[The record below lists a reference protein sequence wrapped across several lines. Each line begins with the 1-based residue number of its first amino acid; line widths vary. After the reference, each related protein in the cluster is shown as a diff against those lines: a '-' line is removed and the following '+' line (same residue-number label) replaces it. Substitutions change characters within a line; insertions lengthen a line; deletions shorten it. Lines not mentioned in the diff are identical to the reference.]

1 MDEKSLKNTVD
12 IFRSLYDYGIANNN
26 FENYNDNTFN
36 LIMERI
42 KPFLKHELSLEE
54 ISEIKKIIDAEFE
67 IYIPDS
73 PVLLGNYEH
82 ERDWYSSKKDQ
93 YSSFFWDRYRSY
105 LRKDGWSPNVL
116 HDFEVKSVD
125 KMVDLLGDP
134 RAEESFSRKG
144 LIMGDV
150 QSGKTSNYIG
160 LISKAADAGY
170 KVIILLTGIIE
181 SLRKQTQIRVEEG
194 FIGYDVDSR
203 EWVGVGTI
211 QSGMIPKSPTS
222 RSNDFTG
229 ISGENT
235 MAQFMSS
242 AEPFIFITKKNPTTL
257 KKIRES
263 IQRINLKPP
272 KKKIDTSILIIDD
285 EADNASVNTN
295 NAGYDPTK
303 INAEIRLLIDLFT
316 KSNYVGFTATPF
328 ANVFIDPESYSD
340 KYNKDLFPNDFI
352 FRLSSPSSYFGAE
365 KMFLTKP
372 YNTIQLI
379 EDYNEHF
386 PVKHKSDWNGSE
398 LFNSLHEA
406 INAFLIVNA
415 IRDLREKEVRNS
427 HRSMLINVSRFIKVH
442 DQISFLVS
450 KKLEKTLTALR
461 YSTKLSMNE
470 YLKNS
475 YIKELYE
482 TYNKQYATEYSW
494 NELFEI
500 IFESTKDIQ
509 VVKITSKDKKGML
522 DYEKNKEKGLRVIVI
537 GGLTLSR
544 GITLEGLTISY
555 LYRNTQTFDVLMQM
569 GRWFGYRTKPKNF
582 EDLCRV
588 WMLETT
594 VDYFT
599 EITRS
604 IVELKSDFRKMIEQ
618 EKTPYE
624 FGIRVRNESEEMG
637 ITSSNKM
644 RSSKKYIYVEDLYG
658 KVLETPFI
666 SSKRIDIE
674 ANYAKTE
681 KFLRAIGA
689 KLEDKRIIAKD
700 VEASI
705 VLDYL
710 SEIDVHDANRI
721 RYFEKDT
728 ILKFLKDEKYSRFD
742 VAVINGK
749 TEVSFFGELEYRLAE
764 RKYDFLD
771 ANTIRVNGVHYRL
784 GAKEDTSVLL
794 DNETVKKIRLQE
806 NVSAKSF
813 MVEGRN
819 PLLMIYGLK
828 LKKSEDIYDIDEM
841 VKINEYSDFLST
853 HNLVPI
859 GIGIGIP
866 ANNNKSSNTKMIY
879 YINDRTKWWNLM
891 QEKDKEEND

>member
-1 MDEKSLKNTVD
+1 MDEKSIKNTVD
-12 IFRSLYDYGIANNN
+12 VFRSLYDYGLANHN
-26 FENYNDNTFN
+26 FENYNEDTFK

-42 KPFLKHELSLEE
+42 KPFLNQALSIEE
-54 ISEIKKIIDAEFE
+54 IATIKKVIDAEFQ

-82 ERDWYSSKKDQ
+82 ERNWYSSKKDQ
-93 YSSFFWDRYRSY
+93 YPSFFWDRYRNY
-105 LRKDGWSPNVL
+105 LRNDGWSPNVL
-116 HDFEVKSVD
+116 YDFEVKSID

-203 EWVGVGTI
+203 DWVGVGKI

-235 MAQFMSS
+235 MVQFLSS
-242 AEPFIFITKKNPTTL
+242 TEPFIFITKKNPTTL

-272 KKKIDTSILIIDD
+272 KKKIDTSLLIIDD

-295 NAGYDPTK
+295 SVGYDPTK

-328 ANVFIDPESYSD
+328 ANVFIDPESQSD
-340 KYNKDLFPNDFI
+340 MYKEDLFPKDFI
-352 FRLSSPSSYFGAE
+352 FSLSSPSSYFGAE
-365 KMFLTKP
+365 KMFINKP
-372 YNTIQLI
+372 HNTIQLI
-379 EDYNEHF
+379 KDYNEHF
-386 PVKHKSDWNGSE
+386 PVKHKSDWYGNE

-406 INAFLIVNA
+406 INAFLLVNA
-415 IRDLREKEVRNS
+415 IRDLREQDVKNS
-427 HRSMLINVSRFIKVH
+427 HRSMLINVSRFVKVH
-442 DQISFLVS
+442 EQISILVS
-450 KKLEKTLTALR
+450 NKLEKTLNAIR
-461 YSTKLSMNE
+461 YSFNLSMNE

-482 TYNKQYATEYSW
+482 VYNKQYG
-494 NELFEI
+494 NEFTWEEVFNI

-522 DYEKNKEKGLRVIVI
+522 DYEKNKDKGLRVIVI

-594 VDYFT
+594 VKYFT
-599 EITRS
+599 EITTS

-644 RSSKKYIYVEDLYG
+644 RSSKKYIQVDDLYG

-666 SSKRIDIE
+666 SSKKIDIE
-674 ANYAKTE
+674 TNYSLTE
-681 KFLRAIGA
+681 KFLSKIDALLVDKSIVA
-689 KLEDKRIIAKD
+689 KNVDTSL
-700 VEASI
+700 

-710 SEIDVHDANRI
+710 SKLNIHDANRI
-721 RYFEKDT
+721 RYFEKDS
-728 ILKFLKDEKYSRFD
+728 ILKILREENYKKFD
-742 VAVINGK
+742 VAVINGRN
-749 TEVSFFGELEYRLAE
+749 ENNYFNELVYKLAE

-771 ANTIRVNGVHYRL
+771 ENTIRVNAVHYRL
-784 GAKEDTSVLL
+784 GAKEDTKILL
-794 DNETVKKIRLQE
+794 DDDTVKRIHLE
-806 NVSAKSF
+806 GDVSAKSF
-813 MVEGRN
+813 MIEGRN
-819 PLLMIYGLK
+819 PLLMIYGLR
-828 LKKSEDIYDIDEM
+828 LKKAEDIYDIDEM
-841 VKINEYSDFLST
+841 TKINNYSDFLSDN
-853 HNLVPI
+853 NLVPI

-866 ANNNKSSNTKMIY
+866 ANTSKSKNTKTVY

-891 QEKDKEEND
+891 QEKDKEDND

>member
-1 MDEKSLKNTVD
+1 MDEKSIKKTVD
-12 IFRSLYDYGIANNN
+12 VFRSLYDFGLANHN
-26 FENYNDNTFN
+26 FENYNEETFYV
-36 LIMERI
+36 IMERI
-42 KPFLKHELSLEE
+42 KPFQDHELTQEE
-54 ISEIKKIIDAEFE
+54 IIAIKRIIDAEFQV
-67 IYIPDS
+67 YIPDS

-82 ERDWYSSKKDQ
+82 ERNWYTSKKDQ
-93 YSSFFWDRYRSY
+93 YPSFFWDRYRSY
-105 LRKDGWSPNVL
+105 LRNDGWSPNVL
-116 HDFEVKSVD
+116 HDFEIRSID
-125 KMVDLLGDP
+125 KMIDLLGDP
-134 RAEESFSRKG
+134 SVEESFSRKG

-181 SLRKQTQIRVEEG
+181 SLRRQTQIRVEEG

-203 EWVGVGTI
+203 EWVGVGNI
-211 QSGMIPKSPTS
+211 ASGMIPKSPTS

-229 ISGENT
+229 ISGDNT
-235 MAQFMSS
+235 MAQFLSS
-242 AEPFIFITKKNPTTL
+242 NEPFIFITKKNPNTL

-272 KKKIDTSILIIDD
+272 KKKIDTSLLIIDD

-295 NAGYDPTK
+295 SAGYDPTK

-328 ANVFIDPESYSD
+328 ANVFIDPESQSD
-340 KYNKDLFPNDFI
+340 MYKEDLFPKDFI
-352 FRLSSPSSYFGAE
+352 FSLSSPSSYFGAE
-365 KMFLTKP
+365 KMFIKKP
-372 YNTIQLI
+372 YDTIQLI

-386 PVKHKSDWNGSE
+386 PVKHKSDWNGNE
-398 LFNSLHEA
+398 LFGSLHDA

-415 IRDLREKEVRNS
+415 IRDLRENNLKNS

-442 DQISFLVS
+442 EQISFLVS
-450 KKLEKTLTALR
+450 NKLEKTLNAIR
-461 YSTKLSMNE
+461 YSSKLSKQE

-475 YIKELYE
+475 YIKELFDV
-482 TYNKQYATEYSW
+482 YNEQYR
-494 NELFEI
+494 NEFTWDDVFSI

-509 VVKITSKDKKGML
+509 VVKITSKDKKGLL

-604 IVELKSDFRKMIEQ
+604 IVELKSDFRKMIEE

-624 FGIRVRNESEEMG
+624 FGIRVRNESDEMG

-644 RSSKKYIYVEDLYG
+644 RSSKKYIHVDDLYG

-666 SSKRIDIE
+666 SAKKVIIE
-674 ANYAKTE
+674 SNYAKTE
-681 KFLRAIGA
+681 KFLTRIGA
-689 KLEDKRIIAKD
+689 IIEEKNIVAKD

-710 SEIDVHDANRI
+710 TDLNVHDANRI

-728 ILKFLKDEKYSRFD
+728 ILNFLRDEKYTKFD

-749 TEVSFFGELEYRLAE
+749 NEIGYFNGFEYKLAE

-771 ANTIRVNGVHYRL
+771 ENTIRVNGVHYRL
-784 GAKEDTSVLL
+784 GAKEDTTILL
-794 DNETVKKIRLQE
+794 DNEIVKKIRLE
-806 NVSAKSF
+806 EKVSAKSF
-813 MVEGRN
+813 MVEDRN

-828 LKKSEDIYDIDEM
+828 LKKSEDIFDTDEM
-841 VKINEYSDFLST
+841 AKINEFSDYLT
-853 HNLVPI
+853 NNKLIPI

-866 ANNNKSSNTKMIY
+866 ANTTKSSNTRTVY

-891 QEKDKEEND
+891 QEKDKEDNE